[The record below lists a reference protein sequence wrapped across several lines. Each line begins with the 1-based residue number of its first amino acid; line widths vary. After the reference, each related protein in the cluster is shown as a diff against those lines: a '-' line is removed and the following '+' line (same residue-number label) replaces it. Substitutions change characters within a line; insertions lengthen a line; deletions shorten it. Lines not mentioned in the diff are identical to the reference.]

1 MDACDPRMCIS
12 SKISRSQRIIEGV
25 FRKHLQVFGITS
37 SQLSMLFILS
47 KRGKLTQ
54 QELADMLFLEKSSV
68 SRNKLRMLQQELLE
82 KDGRKLFI
90 SQKGLTL
97 LNEVIPHWDNAMEE
111 AKQKLGTEG
120 LSSLNSLVNQLIS

>member
-1 MDACDPRMCIS
+1 
-12 SKISRSQRIIEGV
+12 
-25 FRKHLQVFGITS
+25 
-37 SQLSMLFILS
+37 MLFILS